1 MDRQP
6 ELLVVVVER
15 VTELVDERRYV
26 FFVNRIDLL
35 PIDHDP
41 GGFRVAH
48 RRDHFRKETL
58 LSIRRTVREIF
69 NRFGLPRVPDQIRQQ
84 RHQLDSFARAKF
96 WKPNVG
102 IDLNI
107 AETVHDR
114 DPFRTQMSD

>member
-1 MDRQP
+1 M
-6 ELLVVVVER
+6 ER
-15 VTELVDERRYV
+15 VTELVDERRDV
-26 FFVNRIDLL
+26 FLVNGIDLL
-35 PIDHDP
+35 PIDHHP
-41 GGFRVAH
+41 GGFGVAH
-48 RRDHFRKETL
+48 RRDYFRKETL

-69 NRFGLPRVPDQIRQQ
+69 NRFGLPRVPDEIRQQ

-96 WKPNVG
+96 WKANIG